1 MTTDAPLWV
10 HCGQGA
16 GPGDPFAG
24 CTGITVTA
32 SGRCLADADATEQT
46 AYLASLSPGADL
58 DLRGTTIGR
67 QLLSRILSVMVDPA
81 TRRATLGTARFDSAI
96 FTGDAR
102 FDSVAFAGDA
112 WFTSVTFAG
121 VARFTWATFAGV
133 AWFDSAT
140 FTGVAWFDSATF
152 TRNASFTSAVFES
165 TRDVGPL
172 VCAGVLDL
180 STASFAMPV
189 ALQVAA
195 WRVVCRRTRWAQA
208 ATVWVRYA
216 EVDLSDA
223 VVDHPLAVATR
234 QRPFDG
240 LRGPLDE
247 SAMGSARA
255 QAKVVSLRGVDA
267 AHLVLTDLDLSAC
280 LFCGTIH
287 LDLLRLEGRCPFGLP
302 NPAGIH
308 WRRGLP
314 VRHTQRL
321 LLAEEQHWRHSRH
334 HPVPGWL
341 PAPPGVDIVE
351 PPALAALYRALRKS
365 YEDSRNEPGAA
376 DFYYG
381 EMEMRRADPTIAP
394 AERGLLNIYWALS
407 GYGLRAAR
415 AVGWLLAAVALTM
428 LLMMLWG
435 LPAHD
440 TATRSTGTVTGR
452 RIILTT
458 DASAPENPTGPPGD
472 RLTTGRFEKSLRV
485 VVNSVIFRSSG
496 QDLTTTGTYTEMA
509 SRLTEPVLLGLAAL
523 AVRGRIKR

>member
-1 MTTDAPLWV
+1 MTTAAPPWA

-16 GPGDPFAG
+16 APGDPFAG
-24 CTGITVTA
+24 CTGVSVA
-32 SGRCLADADATEQT
+32 VSGQCLIHVGAAGQA

-58 DLRGTTIGR
+58 DLRGTTIDGT
-67 QLLSRILSVMVDPA
+67 LLTRILTAVTDPA
-81 TRRATLGTARFDSAI
+81 THLPTVGTARFDRAT
-96 FTGDAR
+96 FTGDAV
-102 FDSVAFAGDA
+102 FDAVTFSGDA
-112 WFTSVTFAG
+112 GFNAAIFARG
-121 VARFTWATFAGV
+121 ARFGSATFSGDAG
-133 AWFDSAT
+133 FDSAV
-140 FTGVAWFDSATF
+140 FSGDAQFDL
-152 TRNASFTSAVFES
+152 AVFERA
-165 TRDVGPL
+165 RDVGPL
-172 VCAGVLDL
+172 VCAGTVDL
-180 STASFAMPV
+180 STASFGMPV
-189 ALQVAA
+189 TVRVAA
-195 WRVVCRRTRWAQA
+195 QRVVCRRTRWAET
-208 ATVWVRYA
+208 ATMWVRYA

-240 LRGPLDE
+240 PRGPLDE

-287 LDLLRLEGRCPFGLP
+287 LDQVRLEGRCPFGLP

-321 LLAEEQHWRHSRH
+321 LLAEEQHWRHSRP

-381 EMEMRRADPTIAP
+381 EMEMRRADATIAP

-435 LPAHD
+435 LPGHD
-440 TATRSTGTVTGR
+440 TSVRSTGTVTGH
-452 RIILTT
+452 RITMTT
-458 DASAPENPTGPPGD
+458 ESPEPENPTGPPGD
-472 RLTTGRFEKSLRV
+472 RLTSARFEKSLRV

-496 QDLTTTGTYTEMA
+496 QDLTTAGTYTEMA
-509 SRLTEPVLLGLAAL
+509 SRLTEPVLLALAAL